1 MQKPIQTEDIV
12 VMMETKDDKEGPMML
27 PLLVNIFFET
37 GMGSIPV
44 LGIAEGEEDVG
55 DSRLD
60 VVDGKYD
67 VGIMLIIGPAAGAA
81 VAVVPILA
89 EGDEDSCLVVVV
101 VENGAGGDV
110 IEFIGVLEDGGE
122 DDAASAPKATVD
134 ALDIIVD
141 AFVPVQSLT
150 ASSPRSLV
158 PDMVGELVAIS
169 STTSLFEVV
178 VLVP

>member
-12 VMMETKDDKEGPMML
+12 VMMETKDDKKGPMMP

-67 VGIMLIIGPAAGAA
+67 VGIILIIGPAAGA
-81 VAVVPILA
+81 AVVPILA

-101 VENGAGGDV
+101 VENGAGGDD

-169 STTSLFEVV
+169 STTSLFEIV

>member
-101 VENGAGGDV
+101 VENGAGGDD
-110 IEFIGVLEDGGE
+110 IEFIGE

-141 AFVPVQSLT
+141 AVVPVQSLT
-150 ASSPRSLV
+150 ASSPRSSV

-169 STTSLFEVV
+169 STTSLFEIV

>member
-44 LGIAEGEEDVG
+44 LGIAEGEEDVR

-60 VVDGKYD
+60 VVDGKY
-67 VGIMLIIGPAAGAA
+67 VGIMLIIGPAAGA
-81 VAVVPILA
+81 AVVPILA